1 MINARRYDTGYLGQK
16 RMWEYGFLKS
26 FNREIVT
33 VFLCLSI
40 AALIVWYCLFG
51 KVSQEPGGT
60 LVKQAEEVML

>member
-1 MINARRYDTGYLGQK
+1 MHGGTIPVIWDRKGCGNMD
-16 RMWEYGFLKS
+16 FLKHLIG
-26 FNREIVT
+26 IVT